1 MVEYYTLNECACI
14 CICSFGFIFIC
25 IFNLYFKLHQDSGFK
40 KWHSNACAR
49 EWDAADILRTNS
61 VPLDPDLLTFAARY
75 KYYREYITNTSIREK
90 SNSNTV

>member
-1 MVEYYTLNECACI
+1 MSVRASAFVLLDLFSFVFSTCI
-14 CICSFGFIFIC
+14 SSCTED
-25 IFNLYFKLHQDSGFK
+25 QDSGFK
-40 KWHSNACAR
+40 KWHSNARAR

-75 KYYREYITNTSIREK
+75 KYYREHITNTSMHEK